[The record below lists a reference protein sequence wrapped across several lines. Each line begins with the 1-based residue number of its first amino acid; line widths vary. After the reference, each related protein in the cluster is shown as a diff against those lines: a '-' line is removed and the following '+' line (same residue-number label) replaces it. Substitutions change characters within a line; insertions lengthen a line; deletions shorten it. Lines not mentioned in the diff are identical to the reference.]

1 MRSDGIPPLLH
12 FDATGFPS
20 LGGQPLTLP
29 PKERAVLRWLVEQ
42 APGVVSKDAFAAA
55 AWPGGGMSDESL
67 ARCISR
73 IRRALAPHGLRVEA
87 VYGTGYRLLDERP
100 AGRGGAVEA
109 PQPDPAAAPAVP
121 AQTLEA
127 YEHSRHLLQK
137 RTPVAVSMAIALLRD
152 MVGTHPAYAAARIA
166 LAEGLA
172 AAVGWGQLPTLEAV
186 DEGLRVLAAVPPA
199 AQPQAGLAAA
209 RGALLDMAWR
219 FDEAG
224 AAFDEAMSGEPDHPG
239 TLMAYSRH
247 LLYVDRPE
255 QAVAALRRAQALSP
269 LNPLVRTTLSRALA
283 QAGRGTEALA
293 EARAAASAHP
303 GELFLSAFAIAI
315 QALVSP
321 VPELEAAARR
331 LGEGIEAPPFAWTV
345 LSFVLARLGQRA
357 EALDIIDAVLL
368 CSRTSAGEATLYA
381 APLASLGEFDRAA
394 ALLQQAFEQR
404 SGMLAMVLR
413 DPAHQGWLP
422 QHPAGQILL
431 RAVFGPA
438 A

>member
-1 MRSDGIPPLLH
+1 MSTTAPASPLA
-12 FDATGFPS
+12 FDSTGFPS
-20 LGGQPLTLP
+20 LDGRPLSLP
-29 PKERAVLRWLVEQ
+29 PKERIVLRGLAER

-55 AWPGGGMSDESL
+55 AWPGGGMSDEGL

-87 VYGTGYRLLDERP
+87 VYGTGYRLID
-100 AGRGGAVEA
+100 GRL
-109 PQPDPAAAPAVP
+109 AAADADTPPPP
-121 AQTLEA
+121 AQTIEA
-127 YEHSRHLLQK
+127 HEHARRLLHK
-137 RTPVAVSMAIALLRD
+137 RTPVAVGMALDLLRE
-152 MVGTHPAYAAARIA
+152 MVVAHPGFAAARIT

-172 AAVGWGQLPTLEAV
+172 AAVGWGQLPTLAAV
-186 DEGLRVLAAVPPA
+186 DEGLGVLAAVSPA
-199 AQPQAGLAAA
+199 APAQPGLAAA

-224 AAFDEAMSGEPDHPG
+224 AAFDEAMRAGPDDPG

-255 QAVAALRRAQALSP
+255 QAVVVLRQAQALSP

-283 QAGRGTEALA
+283 QAGHGQEALA
-293 EARAAASAHP
+293 EARAAVQAHP

-315 QALVSP
+315 QAMVNPL
-321 VPELEAAARR
+321 PELEAAARR

-345 LSFVLARLGQRA
+345 LSFVLARLAQRE

-394 ALLQQAFEQR
+394 ALLQQAFDQR

-422 QHPAGQILL
+422 RHPVGQALL
-431 RAVFGPA
+431 RAVFGA
-438 A
+438 TV